1 MSEIM
6 ALRGRLATNE
16 KLAHALTVGID
27 CDIDELRSI
36 ADKFEVK
43 TELKT
48 ERMVILTDRID
59 AQVKKLRAIN
69 EQIKAIHKELGE

>member
-1 MSEIM
+1 M